1 MRNKRNNIGM
11 KWLSV
16 CIALILTISMALPVQ
31 AAVEENKTY
40 SITVTGTATDVDAT
54 VNAYQIMGANFDMT
68 AQQSEEPFYKWTGAV
83 AQWLKA
89 NDTYKSY
96 VGTNNEVT
104 EVFLKA
110 EAKDRS
116 PLMNAMKKAIQDNSL
131 TLPVA
136 ATGTISSETYSTV
149 LSDLKMGGYL
159 LVTTP
164 DPNGKYKDYEY
175 AAMTANLLPV
185 YDEEKKEWNVQDA
198 TVALKGAPGSIDKE
212 ADDNTVAIGQT
223 VKYTLHAPVPS
234 FPEDAE
240 IKIFRIGDTMPVG
253 ITFAPEIK
261 DNQLQVFAVSSDG
274 TERPISAD
282 AGVFDYYYNKKDCGL
297 GGIQDQTDP
306 TEGRNATFIL
316 DFNYDSLMK
325 NYGNTDGKI
334 LKEIKVT
341 YQGTINE
348 HAFEGDDA
356 LKNEAFVGKND
367 PYNDNNYETTTD
379 QEEVFVYEMEI
390 TKVEKGSTTP
400 LAGAEFQLFASKDD
414 VTNPNKAIKFVES
427 ETEKGNYRLAKAEE
441 EGTTTTL
448 AVGKSG
454 DRAGKLNLKGLAT
467 GTYYLKETKAP
478 AGFEL
483 LKDPIEITITD
494 ADEDGLVDAG
504 GDVQG
509 DTVLKNIYYKT
520 VENSKPPIMPVT
532 GGMGTILFTI
542 LGVVLVAGGLTLIV
556 NYRRRHQG

>member
-1 MRNKRNNIGM
+1 MRNKRNKIGM

-31 AAVEENKTY
+31 AAVEAEKTY
-40 SITVTGTATDVDAT
+40 SITVTGTATDVNAT
-54 VNAYQIMGANFDMT
+54 VTAYQIMGANFDIT
-68 AQQSEEPFYKWTGAV
+68 AQQPKEPFYVWTDAV
-83 AQWLKA
+83 SEWLKA

-96 VGTNNEVT
+96 VGDNKEVT
-104 EVFLKA
+104 EAFLKA
-110 EAKDRS
+110 EAGARS
-116 PLMNAMKKAIQDNSL
+116 KLMNAMKKAIQENALQLS
-131 TLPVA
+131 A
-136 ATGTISSETYSTV
+136 SATGTINSENYTTV
-149 LSDLKMGGYL
+149 LSGLQMGGYL

-164 DPNGKYKDYEY
+164 DPNGKYKEYEY

-185 YDEEKKEWNVQDA
+185 YDEGTKEWSVKDA
-198 TVALKGAPGSIDKE
+198 AVALKGAPGSIDKE

-234 FPEDAE
+234 FPEDATK
-240 IKIFRIGDTMPVG
+240 KIFRIGDTMPVG
-253 ITFAPEIK
+253 ITFAPEIA

-274 TERPISAD
+274 TERPIHAN
-282 AGVFDYYYNKKDCGL
+282 AGVFTYYYDKKDCGL
-297 GGIQDQTDP
+297 GGIKDQTDP

-316 DFNYDSLMK
+316 DFNYDQLMTS
-325 NYGNTDGKI
+325 YGNTEGKT

-348 HAFEGDDA
+348 HAFDNDDA

-379 QEEVFVYEMEI
+379 KEEVFVYEMEI
-390 TKVEKGSTTP
+390 TKVEKGGKKT
-400 LAGAEFQLFASKDD
+400 LAGAEFQLFAKKDE
-414 VTNPNKAIKFVES
+414 VTNPNKAIKFVEIGS
-427 ETEKGNYRLAKAEE
+427 DEGNYRLAKADES
-441 EGTTTTL
+441 GTTTL

-454 DRAGKLNLKGLAT
+454 DRVGKLNLKGLAT

-494 ADEDGLVDAG
+494 ENTDGIVDDG